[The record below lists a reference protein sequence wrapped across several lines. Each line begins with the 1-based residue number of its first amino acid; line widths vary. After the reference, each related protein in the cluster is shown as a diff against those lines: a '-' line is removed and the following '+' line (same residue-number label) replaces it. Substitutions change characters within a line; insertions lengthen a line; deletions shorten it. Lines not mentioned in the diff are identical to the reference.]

1 MDLKAVVWHISTG
14 TWIVASVH
22 RVAKCSIDE
31 GKDQADTEQ
40 EEQDNPTHPRK
51 SDQRRQEAAFQI
63 LAAPM
68 EVPPECLQP
77 SGEQFL

>member
-1 MDLKAVVWHISTG
+1 MDLEAVVWHISTG

-40 EEQDNPTHPRK
+40 EEQDNPAHPRK
-51 SDQRRQEAAFQI
+51 SDQRRQKAASQE
-63 LAAPM
+63 LVAPM
-68 EVPPECLQP
+68 EVAPECLR
-77 SGEQFL
+77 